1 MINVTQIEPQYVRR
15 QAAFISFQHT
25 LETHDGVSLWRN
37 WGCPLS
43 RLTSDTS
50 DNPKIFKPDGDDVCF
65 RGPVDVE
72 PLETDPVLPLRF
84 HHPVVGLQR
93 VHCLQH
99 RRDSADIW
107 VDLIRW
113 DLSEIVLE
121 ERVLPECP
129 PRSRLRDSCT
139 VGFAPGHSTVSDLTF
154 SKTLN
159 WILRFLDIKVN
170 NYLGRGVDPE
180 TGVEQA
186 VVQQLLQQEIAGENS
201 SQSVA
206 CGFML
211 SHSVW

>member
-1 MINVTQIEPQYVRR
+1 MVFVKIPHLFHLQLPRCSSSQLILSEGLLTSRLIQRTPTNLRLDSNKWSTSHKLNLNMCAGRLHSYL
-15 QAAFISFQHT
+15 FS
-25 LETHDGVSLWRN
+25 THWKHSLWRN

-43 RLTSDTS
+43 RLTFDTS

-72 PLETDPVLPLRF
+72 PLETNPVLPLRLD
-84 HHPVVGLQR
+84 HPVVGLQR
-93 VHCLQH
+93 VHRLQH

-154 SKTLN
+154 SKT
-159 WILRFLDIKVN
+159 
-170 NYLGRGVDPE
+170 
-180 TGVEQA
+180 
-186 VVQQLLQQEIAGENS
+186 
-201 SQSVA
+201 
-206 CGFML
+206 
-211 SHSVW
+211 